1 MTIILLGITIITDL
15 RREGNMVKKERT
27 SITIDKE
34 ILRKIREKAEA
45 DNRNLS
51 NLTEILYKECL
62 KEDTTKK
69 E

>member
-1 MTIILLGITIITDL
+1 
-15 RREGNMVKKERT
+15 MVKKERT